1 MGVMET
7 RINPLVPGSA
17 VSVISAIVTVAV
29 SLSVVLTL
37 TISSARGSK
46 KSLEL
51 ASTTATVTVEAM
63 LPSTIASSTPV
74 TVTLWATFQLPVV
87 KVSKAGPAVASPG
100 SEAVIENTTS
110 EVGWRSSTTVKVP
123 VVPVSDTVIG
133 PPATVKLATSLSV
146 MVLVAL
152 AGIPSVA
159 APEMIVSRVTI
170 MVSGPSTSASLMTG
184 MAMVAVLLPATTVT
198 VPASAVKSVPEVAV
212 PVTV

>member
-1 MGVMET
+1 MET

-17 VSVISAIVTVAV
+17 ASVILAIETVAV

-37 TISSARGSK
+37 TISLARGSK
-46 KSLEL
+46 KSLER
-51 ASTTATVTVEAM
+51 ASSTAMVMVEAM
-63 LPSTIASSTPV
+63 LPSTIRSSTPV
-74 TVTLWATFQLPVV
+74 TVTLWATFQSPVV
-87 KVSKAGPAVASPG
+87 KVSEAALTVASPG

>member
-1 MGVMET
+1 MTV
-7 RINPLVPGSA
+7 RAPLVAGSA
-17 VSVISAIVTVAV
+17 ALVVSAIVTVAV

-146 MVLVAL
+146 MESVPVLSNIVSPPPKVL
-152 AGIPSVA
+152 DRPERVSVA
-159 APEMIVSRVTI
+159 VSL
-170 MVSGPSTSASLMTG
+170 PSTRGSGVVDTLNCSVWG
-184 MAMVAVLLPATTVT
+184 EAVLPVK
-198 VPASAVKSVPEVAV
+198 PSAVGPT
-212 PVTV
+212 PV

>member
-1 MGVMET
+1 
-7 RINPLVPGSA
+7 
-17 VSVISAIVTVAV
+17 
-29 SLSVVLTL
+29 
-37 TISSARGSK
+37 
-46 KSLEL
+46 
-51 ASTTATVTVEAM
+51 
-63 LPSTIASSTPV
+63 
-74 TVTLWATFQLPVV
+74 
-87 KVSKAGPAVASPG
+87 
-100 SEAVIENTTS
+100 
-110 EVGWRSSTTVKVP
+110 
-123 VVPVSDTVIG
+123 
-133 PPATVKLATSLSV
+133 